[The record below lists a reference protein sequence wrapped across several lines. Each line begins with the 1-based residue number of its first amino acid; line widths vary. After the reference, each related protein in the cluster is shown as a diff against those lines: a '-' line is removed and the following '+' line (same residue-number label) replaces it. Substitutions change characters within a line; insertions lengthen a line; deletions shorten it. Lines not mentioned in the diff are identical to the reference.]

1 MYFLIECDE
10 LWENFNA
17 FKVNQYL
24 KRTWLGTHLK
34 KKLLKTKIR
43 SCGDEVTYFPDKE
56 RSKAGSNYICF
67 AAILIGFVP
76 KKMETIT
83 HKCF

>member
-1 MYFLIECDE
+1 M
-10 LWENFNA
+10 
-17 FKVNQYL
+17 
-24 KRTWLGTHLK
+24 
-34 KKLLKTKIR
+34 KTKIR